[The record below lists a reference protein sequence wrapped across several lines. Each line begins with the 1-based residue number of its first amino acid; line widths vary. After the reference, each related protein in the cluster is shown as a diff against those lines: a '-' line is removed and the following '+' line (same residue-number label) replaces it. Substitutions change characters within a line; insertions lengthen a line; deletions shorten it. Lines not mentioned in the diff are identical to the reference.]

1 MLFSVPGNK
10 CDLEHLRAVKKED
23 AHKFAEE
30 KRLLFLET
38 SALDTTNVDKAFEW
52 LVTGVYFLTNVD
64 KAFEWLVTGVYFLC

>member
-1 MLFSVPGNK
+1 MLLGVPGNK
-10 CDLEHLRAVKKED
+10 CDLED

-52 LVTGVYFLTNVD
+52 LVTG
-64 KAFEWLVTGVYFLC
+64 AYFLC

>member
-1 MLFSVPGNK
+1 MNTGITHGLKPKTRSLIIELPVKRRATGLP
-10 CDLEHLRAVKKED
+10 RAVKKED

-52 LVTGVYFLTNVD
+52 LVTGVYFL
-64 KAFEWLVTGVYFLC
+64 C